1 MIKLEE
7 MGTILMHIA
16 LQYTHPD
23 FESMY
28 SDWST
33 VHDIG
38 EKLVK
43 MSDQPQLNENQ
54 QMMSEAGLIGVI
66 YSQLLEE
73 FGFGYINKDLWMIA
87 ENLSEKIANEQPQ
100 LNENQQ
106 NLIIW
111 MQDNECYTDDPLES
125 ISDLFLE
132 GTPSDHFLD
141 LPLSCVE
148 AAYQSLTNQQKVE
161 MVQKYLEQYLEQ
173 EEE

>member
-54 QMMSEAGLIGVI
+54 QVVLDWLKANVDQDDASPMCSIFLLGSLWESRKFNIQEDIAIDNAYSELSYKQQAQV
-66 YSQLLEE
+66 LEV
-73 FGFGYINKDLWMIA
+73 FSRWA
-87 ENLSEKIANEQPQ
+87 
-100 LNENQQ
+100 
-106 NLIIW
+106 
-111 MQDNECYTDDPLES
+111 
-125 ISDLFLE
+125 
-132 GTPSDHFLD
+132 
-141 LPLSCVE
+141 
-148 AAYQSLTNQQKVE
+148 
-161 MVQKYLEQYLEQ
+161 LEQ

>member
-54 QMMSEAGLIGVI
+54 QTVLEWLKSTWIDRKKNCWFPFEVI
-66 YSQLLEE
+66 NSLYYQFDVAWGKVSYEE
-73 FGFGYINKDLWMIA
+73 FKRIEKDKPYIK
-87 ENLSEKIANEQPQ
+87 
-100 LNENQQ
+100 
-106 NLIIW
+106 
-111 MQDNECYTDDPLES
+111 
-125 ISDLFLE
+125 
-132 GTPSDHFLD
+132 
-141 LPLSCVE
+141 
-148 AAYQSLTNQQKVE
+148 AYGELTA
-161 MVQKYLEQYLEQ
+161 LEQFEVLEVFSKWAQEQ